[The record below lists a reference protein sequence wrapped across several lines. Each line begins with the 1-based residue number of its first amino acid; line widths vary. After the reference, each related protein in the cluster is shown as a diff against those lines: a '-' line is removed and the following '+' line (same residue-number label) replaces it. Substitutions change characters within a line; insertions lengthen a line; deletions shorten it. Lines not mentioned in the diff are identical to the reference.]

1 MTLVLPLGN
10 ILPMDKLIAYIKS
23 EFDTTIE
30 RESFCARCG
39 TTWGYLK
46 KARSIKQNLR
56 ESVCINFERE
66 SNGAVRCEDMRPDV
80 DWAYI
85 RGTKVDAA

>member
-1 MTLVLPLGN
+1 
-10 ILPMDKLIAYIKS
+10 MDKLIAYIKS
-23 EFDTTIE
+23 EYSSPEDRE
-30 RESFCARCG
+30 RFCEKCG

-66 SNGAVRCEDMRPDV
+66 SAGAVRCEELRPDV
-80 DWAYI
+80 DWAYL
-85 RGTKVDAA
+85 RGTKAVA